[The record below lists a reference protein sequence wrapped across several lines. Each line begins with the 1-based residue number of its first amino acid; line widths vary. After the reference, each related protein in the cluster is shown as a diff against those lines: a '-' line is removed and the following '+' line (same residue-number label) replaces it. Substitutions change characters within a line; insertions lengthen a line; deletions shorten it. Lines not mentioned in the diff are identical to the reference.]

1 MSAPGGAG
9 RRAAAAIVVLAAVFR
24 LGRYLAYVPWP
35 VIEGFTVGIAVIIF
49 LQQVPAALGVTS
61 AGGEGAL
68 GIAIEAIAAQNPG
81 GPNDVRKAFE
91 ARAAIDDIN
100 SIKPTDLEIGKEG
113 NQVVIGFA
121 YRKEIPLW
129 GDAAGVY
136 INYAARAGGE

>member
-1 MSAPGGAG
+1 MRNTQRGLSLIGLILILFVLVIVGIFAMKLVPSFLEY
-9 RRAAAAIVVLAAVFR
+9 RAAK
-24 LGRYLAYVPWP
+24 
-35 VIEGFTVGIAVIIF
+35 T
-49 LQQVPAALGVTS
+49 
-61 AGGEGAL
+61 
-68 GIAIEAIAAQNPG
+68 AIEAIAAQNPG